1 MKRNTDSII
10 TFIEAVETLN
20 DNKVKISGWGVE
32 NNNPEPLEFR
42 LKANSEVPFEVKRIK
57 RSDISQK
64 YELSLERSYGFEISL
79 IRPKDVC
86 EVVLLSIGN
95 DGSVSQRIDV
105 TKDFSL
111 TKTDINSFSSKMQQG
126 FAYLRQFGIMRT
138 FRQIKRKLLAKLT
151 GEYAKWIEVH
161 EDYDCDAVTE
171 SIENFSH
178 KPLVSI
184 LVPVYNVEKK
194 WLTACIQSVL
204 NQYYG
209 KWELILVDDNSS
221 EPHVKEIMEF
231 YDKEDE
237 RIRCLYR
244 KENGHISQA
253 TNDGLALAKGEFIS
267 LLDNDDTLAPFAL
280 YEIVKCINANSR
292 AEIIYSDEDKIDTAG
307 KRTSPFF
314 KPDWSPDTLLSQNYI
329 CHLFT
334 VKKSLIDKVGGLR
347 SEYNGA
353 QDYDLALRC
362 TEQTDQIYHIP
373 KILYHWRM
381 IQASTAE
388 NPESKLYAFEA
399 GRRALEDTLSRRGL
413 AGKVSDGKAYG
424 TYIINYE
431 VTGSPRVSILIPTK
445 DNASDLK
452 VCIESIRHRSGDV
465 AYEIV
470 VIDNNSEEIET
481 FELFKYYENEM
492 AGKFKV
498 LAMPIPFNYSR
509 LNNEAANI
517 AQGDYLLM
525 LNNDIEILTDN
536 WLAIMLGYA
545 QQKHIGAVGAKLY
558 YPDNTI
564 QHSGVVLGIG
574 GVAGHS
580 HKYYRRNEY
589 GYFSR
594 LIIPANYA
602 AVTGACLLVSKEKF
616 ISVDG
621 LNEVDLTVAFNDVDF
636 CIKLIMA
643 GYYNVCLPQVEA
655 YHYESKSRGTEDT
668 TEKQQRFLGE
678 INYMK
683 ERWSD
688 ILDHDPFYSPNL
700 TRDREDFTI

>member
-1 MKRNTDSII
+1 MYAHGFRSTIKHVRRKNSWNYRKWIKINEQYQADQVKSEIQK
-10 TFIEAVETLN
+10 FHV
-20 DNKVKISGWGVE
+20 KPKISVI
-32 NNNPEPLEFR
+32 
-42 LKANSEVPFEVKRIK
+42 VPI
-57 RSDISQK
+57 
-64 YELSLERSYGFEISL
+64 
-79 IRPKDVC
+79 
-86 EVVLLSIGN
+86 
-95 DGSVSQRIDV
+95 
-105 TKDFSL
+105 
-111 TKTDINSFSSKMQQG
+111 
-126 FAYLRQFGIMRT
+126 
-138 FRQIKRKLLAKLT
+138 
-151 GEYAKWIEVH
+151 
-161 EDYDCDAVTE
+161 
-171 SIENFSH
+171 
-178 KPLVSI
+178 
-184 LVPVYNVEKK
+184 YNVEKK
-194 WLTACIQSVL
+194 WLLACINSVTD
-204 NQYYG
+204 QYYSN
-209 KWELILVDDNSS
+209 WELILIDDNSID
-221 EPHVKEIMEF
+221 PHVKGVMEA
-231 YDKEDE
+231 YAEKDK
-237 RIRCLYR
+237 RIKCLYR

-253 TNDGLALAKGEFIS
+253 TNDGLAIAKGEFVS
-267 LLDNDDTLAPFAL
+267 FLDNDDTLAPFAL
-280 YEIVKCINANSR
+280 YEVVKCLIENPK
-292 AEIIYSDEDKIDTAG
+292 AEIIYSDEDKINAAG
-307 KRTSPFF
+307 ERISPFF

-465 AYEIV
+465 AYEII

-536 WLAIMLGYA
+536 WLGIMLGYA
-545 QQKHIGAVGAKLY
+545 EQKHIGAVGAKLY

-580 HKYYRRNEY
+580 HKCYGRNEY

-602 AVTGACLLVSKEKF
+602 GVTGACLLVSKSKF
-616 ISVDG
+616 FAVGG
-621 LNEVDLTVAFNDVDF
+621 LNEADLAVAFNDVDF
-636 CIKLIMA
+636 CIKLIKT

-668 TEKQQRFLGE
+668 AKKQQRFLGE

-683 ERWSD
+683 QHWSD
-688 ILDHDPFYSPNL
+688 ILDHDPFYNPNL
-700 TRDREDFTI
+700 TLEREDFGFK